1 MTKRDNKTWCAH
13 VKKDEDVH
21 FQKND
26 VSRNGDKR
34 HAEIECLIN
43 LLVGDDKESKGL
55 WGEWLHIHVQLENPF
70 KMWV

>member
-1 MTKRDNKTWCAH
+1 MFIF
-13 VKKDEDVH
+13 KKM
-21 FQKND
+21 

-34 HAEIECLIN
+34 HVEIECLIN
-43 LLVGDDKESKGL
+43 LIVGDDNESKGL